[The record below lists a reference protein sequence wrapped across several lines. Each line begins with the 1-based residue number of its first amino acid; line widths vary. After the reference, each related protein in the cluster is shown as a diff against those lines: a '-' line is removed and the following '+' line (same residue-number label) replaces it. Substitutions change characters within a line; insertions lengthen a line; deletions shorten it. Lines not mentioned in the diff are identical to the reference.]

1 MTAPTA
7 TTATSGRRPA
17 TTAYRWGVVGML
29 WLVCCFNYADRQA
42 ISVVFPLLTKE
53 FGFDKQQLGLIA
65 SAFMWVYAGAAPL
78 AGWAG
83 DRFQRRHLI
92 LGGCLFWSFVTLT
105 TAWCGKLWQF
115 VTVRALEGFGETFY
129 FPASMSL
136 VSAYHGARTRSRAMA
151 VHQSSVYVGTIG
163 GSWLGAVLAER
174 YGWRTGFYLF
184 GGAGMVLAV
193 VLYAFLREPA
203 RDEGEAG
210 SEGAPAAAD
219 GAPPKFSETLRFLLG
234 HPSARLLLLGFV
246 GANFVATLF
255 LVWTPTF
262 LIEKF
267 GFKLGAAGLSA
278 TVFIHAASAL
288 SAPLSGWLADVW
300 TARRPGGRMLVQ
312 AAGMAAGAG
321 FVGLVGWTT
330 DKMTLLLAMTAF
342 GLCKGCYDAGIF
354 ASLYD
359 VVPARSR
366 ATAAGVMNTVGWTGG
381 ALGPLYAGWM
391 AKHAG
396 QGSEVANMSLAV
408 SLCGGIYVVVAV
420 LLVFAA
426 RSARTGPPAAGSSS
440 VLPV

>member
-1 MTAPTA
+1 MKPAA
-7 TTATSGRRPA
+7 TLPGATPA
-17 TTAYRWGVVGML
+17 ARGYAWGVVGML
-29 WLVCCFNYADRQA
+29 WFVCAFNYADRQA
-42 ISVVFPLLTKE
+42 ISVVFPLLKQE
-53 FGFDKQQLGLIA
+53 FGFDKEQLGLIG
-65 SAFMWVYAGAAPL
+65 SAFMWVYAAGAPL

-83 DRFQRRHLI
+83 DRFPRRHLI

-105 TAWCGKLWQF
+105 TAWCGRLWQF

-136 VSAYHGARTRSRAMA
+136 VSAYHGLRTRSRAMA
-151 VHQSSVYVGTIG
+151 LHQSSVYAGTIG

-174 YGWRTGFYLF
+174 YGWRTGFYCF
-184 GGAGMVLAV
+184 GAAGMVLAG
-193 VLYAFLREPA
+193 VLYVFLREPDRELTRA
-203 RDEGEAG
+203 EPPVA
-210 SEGAPAAAD
+210 APGGDKAVGDA
-219 GAPPKFSETLRFLLG
+219 APPKFKDTLLFLLR
-234 HPSARLLLLGFV
+234 HPSARLLLLAFV
-246 GANFVATLF
+246 GANFVAALF

-288 SAPLSGWLADVW
+288 SGPLSGWAADAWSV
-300 TARRPGGRMLVQ
+300 RRPGARMLVQ
-312 AAGMAAGAG
+312 AVGMLVGAG
-321 FVGLVGWTT
+321 FVALVGWTQ
-330 DKMTLLLAMTAF
+330 DKLTLLLAMTAF

-359 VVPARSR
+359 VVPANAR
-366 ATAAGVMNTVGWTGG
+366 ATTAGVMNTVGWTGG

-408 SLCGGIYVVVAV
+408 SLCGLIYLGVAA
-420 LLVFAA
+420 LLWRAS
-426 RSARTGPPAAGSSS
+426 RRQNR
-440 VLPV
+440 